1 MKDENPIQTKSE
13 DFAIRIC
20 KLYEFLKGQK
30 KENVISKQILRSGT
44 SVGANVAE
52 ALYAESNDD
61 FIHKLKIARK
71 EANETRYWLRLLYR
85 TDKLSEVEYN
95 SINADCQELIK
106 ILSSIILSSEKKK

>member
-1 MKDENPIQTKSE
+1 MKEANPVQSKSE
-13 DFAIRIC
+13 DFAIRVC

-30 KENVISKQILRSGT
+30 KETVISKQILRSGT
-44 SVGANVAE
+44 SIGANIAE

-71 EANETRYWLRLLYR
+71 EANETSYWLKLLYK
-85 TDKLSEVEYN
+85 TDKLSEIEYN

-106 ILSSIILSSEKKK
+106 ILSSIILTSEKK